1 MSYPTPEQLRKHAQH
16 ARQMAEEYRAEG
28 NHKMADRRDE
38 DADWYEILC
47 AREEW
52 RLECERAQ
60 HHKEAA

>member
-1 MSYPTPEQLRKHAQH
+1 MSYPTPDQLRAHAKH
-16 ARQMAEEYRAEG
+16 ARQMAEEYRSAG

-52 RLECERAQ
+52 RIECERAER
-60 HHKEAA
+60 HTEAA

>member
-1 MSYPTPEQLRKHAQH
+1 MSYPTPEALRAHAKH
-16 ARQMAEEYRAEG
+16 ARQMADEYRAEG

-52 RLECERAQ
+52 RIECERAE
-60 HHKEAA
+60 HHTEAA